1 MRATS
6 ITVGV
11 PVSDVDKS
19 GRWYERTLGIGPHI
33 EPVGGIHE
41 YEVASGCW
49 LQLFEGETSSS
60 DHVFRIG
67 VEDIEAE
74 RHRLLSLGVAVQE
87 TERVEGVIAFCE
99 FVDPDRNRL
108 SLYQVLG

>member
-1 MRATS
+1 MRVTS

-11 PVSDVDKS
+11 PVSDVDRA

-33 EPVGGIHE
+33 EPVRGIHE
-41 YEVASGCW
+41 YEVSPGCW
-49 LQLFEGETSSS
+49 LQLFEGESSSS

-74 RHRLLSLGVAVQE
+74 RHRLLSLGVTVQE
-87 TERVEGVIAFCE
+87 TKRVEGVIACCD
-99 FVDPDRNRL
+99 FVDPDSNRL